1 MRQTKLPKDVS
12 TFLTKFRPSQL
23 IGPSHAA
30 EQHEDLRDPPQNPAQ
45 PEKPWSHLDHPM
57 LQNKIKC
64 VTLNLT
70 SFSIG

>member
-30 EQHEDLRDPPQNPAQ
+30 EQHEDLRDPHQNPAQ
-45 PEKPWSHLDHPM
+45 QPEKTKVSFR
-57 LQNKIKC
+57 
-64 VTLNLT
+64 T
-70 SFSIG
+70 SNVAE